1 MVKKKAEAVAATVTP
16 APAEPA
22 VQRPRLQKLTVR
34 NFRAIGNEPVTL
46 ELDDIVVLVGPNNSG
61 KSSILRAYEV
71 VMQHGSKEGELLQE
85 DFPNSKVDD
94 KNPVEIELETV
105 VYDAKAPGDK
115 WIRKDASTG
124 EMFVRE
130 KWTWTQPGKPK
141 KVGWDVAKGGWDEKE
156 GPWGAPGVAQP
167 ARPEPHR
174 IQAFDSPEKQ
184 AEAVVKLLKEVLN
197 ERIKG
202 IQKEQDETG
211 GDGKEPSDYQKL
223 LTSVSE
229 FQKKVVQDANEQI
242 TKVEKDLNDLIGK
255 VFPGHVVRFDAKP
268 EEDVDSCLNF
278 FKETPQLLMGP
289 VDGYQPSV
297 DRQGSGARR
306 TLLWA
311 ALRLL
316 SEQSRAK
323 KDAASVRP
331 HILLLDEPE
340 LCLHPNAVREACRVL
355 YDLPKSGNWQV
366 MVTTHSPV
374 FIDFW
379 RDNTSIVRV
388 ERQANGTC
396 SGTTIYRPKKAH
408 FDDDD
413 RERLKLLN
421 LCDPYVAEFFFGG
434 RTVIVEGDTE
444 YTAFTYI
451 IQENPDAYKDVHIVR
466 ARGKATI
473 CSLSKILNQFGVPY
487 AILHDSDTPTAT
499 RKGKTIVN
507 PAWTQNSNILAQV
520 SDALKAKQ
528 VRLVASVTSFEPAY
542 FGFSVSSDKPA
553 TAWEHL
559 KTNDEARQKVAALLD
574 ALLDFAKP
582 LPAGAIDWS
591 EIATLEAS
599 LPKASDDP
607 KAKLELTIETPTV
620 T

>member
-1 MVKKKAEAVAATVTP
+1 MLAIQRRFLAEMSESVAKKKTVEVVEAVPAAPEV
-16 APAEPA
+16 A
-22 VQRPRLQKLTVR
+22 VPRPRLQKLTVR

-71 VMQHGSKEGELLQE
+71 VMQHGSKAGDLLQE
-85 DFPNSKVDD
+85 DFPNSQVDE
-94 KNPVEIELETV
+94 KHPVEIELETV
-105 VYDAKAPGDK
+105 VYDAKAPGEK
-115 WIRKDASTG
+115 WIRKDDTTG

-130 KWTWTQPGKPK
+130 KWTWTQPGTPK
-141 KVGWDVAKGGWDEKE
+141 KVGWDVAKGDWDAKE
-156 GPWGAPGVAQP
+156 GPWGAANVAQQG
-167 ARPEPHR
+167 RPEPHR

-184 AEAVVKLLKEVLN
+184 TEAVVKLLKEVLN

-202 IQKEQDETG
+202 IRSQQDEANG
-211 GDGKEPSDYQKL
+211 EGKEPNDYQKL
-223 LTSVSE
+223 LASVTE
-229 FQKKVVQDANEQI
+229 FQKQVVKDANEQI
-242 TKVEKDLNDLIGK
+242 NKVEEDLNSLIGK

-289 VDGYQPSV
+289 ANGYMPSV

-316 SEQSRAK
+316 SEQSRVK
-323 KDAASVRP
+323 KDAAIARP
-331 HILLLDEPE
+331 HILLMDEPE

-396 SGTTIYRPKKAH
+396 SGTTIYRPKKAQLDE
-408 FDDDD
+408 DDKQ
-413 RERLKLLN
+413 RLKLLN

-434 RTVIVEGDTE
+434 KTIVVEGDTE

-451 IQENPDAYKDVHIVR
+451 AQQNPEAYKDVHIVR

-487 AILHDSDTPTAT
+487 AILHDSDTPQAM
-499 RKGKTIVN
+499 RDGKPIVN

-520 SDALKAKQ
+520 SGALTAKR
-528 VRLVASVTSFEPAY
+528 VRLVASMTSFEPAY
-542 FGFSVSSDKPA
+542 FGFAVKSDKPA

-559 KTNDEARQKVAALLD
+559 KTNEGARTKVATLLD
-574 ALLDFAKP
+574 ALLDFSKP
-582 LPAGAIDWS
+582 LPVGAVDWND
-591 EIATLEAS
+591 IATLES
-599 LPKASDDP
+599 NLPKAT
-607 KAKLELTIETPTV
+607 A
-620 T
+620 